1 LIFHEE
7 KWTRNAEKGKIVDKK
22 KRKTREKEKK
32 NLSAPS
38 GYDSPPHARGT
49 HEISTKA
56 TNVLSLLLLPH
67 PLLPDQSQF
76 F

>member
-1 LIFHEE
+1 LI
-7 KWTRNAEKGKIVDKK
+7 
-22 KRKTREKEKK
+22 KRKEKKDKREREK

-67 PLLPDQSQF
+67 PLLPDQSQIF
-76 F
+76 